1 MSTRKAFEKFMEGN
15 IDIAYR
21 FAYTFVKKKPD
32 AEDILSERAVKA
44 LKAIKTLKDEKYLK
58 SWFYKI
64 ITNTAITHI
73 NRGRKVVSVD
83 FSQCE
88 EILHNDETN
97 FEFFDILKDLTLQD
111 RSIIVL
117 KILEDMKF
125 YEIAEIL
132 KLNESTVK
140 TRYYKALKTLKI
152 DLEGEIYG

>member
-1 MSTRKAFEKFMEGN
+1 M
-15 IDIAYR
+15 
-21 FAYTFVKKKPD
+21 
-32 AEDILSERAVKA
+32 
-44 LKAIKTLKDEKYLK
+44 
-58 SWFYKI
+58 
-64 ITNTAITHI
+64 
-73 NRGRKVVSVD
+73 
-83 FSQCE
+83 
-88 EILHNDETN
+88 HNDETN

>member
-1 MSTRKAFEKFMEGN
+1 MSTRKAFEKFMEDN
-15 IDIAYR
+15 IDNAYR
-21 FAYTFVKKKPD
+21 FAYTFVKNKPD
-32 AEDILSERAVKA
+32 AEDILSESAVKA

-73 NRGRKVVSVD
+73 NRCKKVVSVD

-97 FEFFDILKDLTLQD
+97 LEFFDILKDLSLQD

-117 KILEDMKF
+117 KILENMKF
-125 YEIAEIL
+125 CEIAEIL

>member
-1 MSTRKAFEKFMEGN
+1 MSTRKAFEKFMENN
-15 IDIAYR
+15 IDNAYR
-21 FAYTFVKKKPD
+21 FAYTFAKNRPD
-32 AEDILSERAVKA
+32 AEDILSESAIKA

-58 SWFYKI
+58 GWFYKI
-64 ITNTAITHI
+64 ITNTAITYI
-73 NRGRKVVSVD
+73 NRSKKVVSVD

-88 EILHNDETN
+88 EISHNDETN
-97 FEFFDILKDLTLQD
+97 FEFFDILKDLTIQD

-117 KILEDMKF
+117 KILENMKF

-140 TRYYKALKTLKI
+140 TRYYKALNTLKI